1 MIKILIVVPYQE
13 LQEAFDQV
21 VRSYNLD
28 TIEVRTTHIYGSD
41 PQKIVP
47 PLTADIIVARGITA
61 QAIAHQKP
69 SVHVVPIALSS
80 ADLLSALAKAKKM
93 NSTAISGG

>member
-21 VRSYNLD
+21 IQSYDLD

-47 PLTADIIVARGITA
+47 LAADIIVARGITA

-69 SVHVVPIALSS
+69 SVHVGAHR
-80 ADLLSALAKAKKM
+80 
-93 NSTAISGG
+93 TQ